1 MLEKSFN
8 PQEAEARIYEM
19 WESSGAFKPRMDT
32 SREAYSIVIPPP
44 NVTGSLHMGH
54 AVNNTLQDILIR
66 FERMRGK
73 DVLWQPGMDHA
84 GIATQMVVERKLAAE
99 GNKSRKDMT
108 REEFLEKVWDWKKT
122 SGGNISQQLRRLG
135 ASCDWSREKFTL
147 GDPDDPSDKMAEA
160 VTKAFV
166 EMYEA
171 GLIYRDKRLVNWD
184 PHFQTAI
191 SDLEVEN
198 KEVDGHFWHFK
209 YPLDGAETYE
219 YVEKDEEGNVTLRE
233 MRDYISIA
241 TTRPETMLGD
251 GAVAVHPYDERYAPI
266 VGKMVR
272 LPLANRLIPII
283 TDEYPDMDFGSG
295 AVKITGAHDFND
307 YDVAKRNNIPMY
319 SLMDEK
325 GAMCESEIMPEKYV
339 GMDRFK
345 ARKAVVA
352 DIDAEGLLIAVEKK
366 KVMQPFGDRSGVVIE
381 PMLTDQ
387 WYVDAKT
394 LSKDAVDA
402 VNTGTTNFVPASWKK
417 TYDNWMNDIQPWCI
431 SRQLWWGHRIP
442 VWYGPN
448 VPQGGFLADKAAA
461 DAAISERKI
470 FVASSRDEAEAQ
482 IKAYYDIE
490 DRPGRPAVKFNQGVD
505 GVKSM
510 SFGRSEVL
518 SNGGGKINRVSVAQ
532 DPDVLDTWFSSGL
545 WPFST
550 LGWPDETP
558 ELERF
563 YPGSVLVTGFDIIF
577 FWVARMLMQG
587 LHFKGEVPFKDVYI
601 HAIVRDE
608 EGKKMSK
615 SEGNV
620 IDPVD
625 LIDGVGIDELV
636 KKRTTGLRQPEKAP
650 KVEKATRKLYPEGF
664 EPYGA
669 DALRFTLAAMAA
681 AGRDIK
687 LSVKRVE
694 GYRNFGTKLWNVSS
708 FAQMNECR
716 SVPGFDPASCQQS
729 VNQWAIGEV
738 VKTLRQVTE
747 NIEKYRFN
755 DAADAIYK
763 FAWNSYAA
771 WYIELIKPIMNGD
784 DADAKA
790 ETRAAAGWILDQ
802 ILKMLH
808 PFMPFITEDLW
819 AKTADHRE
827 TNLILAE
834 WPDLPDSLI
843 NDAASDDVDA
853 LIRMITAIRSVR
865 AEMNIPPS
873 KKGALLVIDGPDDM
887 KSRLTN
893 YAPAIEILARVNSW
907 SEADTAP
914 KGALQTI
921 VDGVTLALP
930 LDDLID
936 KTAERARL
944 NKEIEKTQSEIEK
957 IDKKLGNANFVER
970 APEAVVAEQH
980 SRRAAFADDIE
991 KLKEA
996 LSNLG

>member
-1 MLEKSFN
+1 MLDKNFN
-8 PQEAEARIYEM
+8 PKDAEARIYDM
-19 WESSGAFKPRMDT
+19 WEHSGAFKPRMDT

-73 DVLWQPGMDHA
+73 DVLWQPGTDHA

-99 GNKSRKDMT
+99 GNLGRKDMS
-108 REEFLEKVWDWKKT
+108 RDEFVAKVWEWKHE

-147 GDPDDPSDKMAEA
+147 GNPDDPSDKMAEA

-198 KEVDGHFWHFK
+198 REVDGHFWHFK
-209 YPLDGAETYE
+209 YPLDGGETYE
-219 YVEKDEEGNVTLRE
+219 YVEKDEDGNVTLRE
-233 MRDYISIA
+233 TRDYISIA

-251 GAVAVHPYDERYAPI
+251 GAVAVHPEDERYKPI

-283 TDEYPDMDFGSG
+283 TDEYPDPEFGSG

-307 YDVAKRNNIPMY
+307 YEVAKRNDIPMY
-319 SLMDEK
+319 SLMDEQ
-325 GAMCESEIMPEKYV
+325 ARMCASDIMPEKYV
-339 GMDRFK
+339 GMDRFD
-345 ARKAVVA
+345 ARKVVVS
-352 DIDAEGLLIAVEKK
+352 DIDTEGLLLAVEDK
-366 KVMQPFGDRSGVVIE
+366 KVMQPFGDRSNVVIE

-387 WYVDAKT
+387 WYVDAKA
-394 LSKDAVDA
+394 LAGDAIAA
-402 VNTGTTNFVPASWKK
+402 VNDGITNFVPANWKK

-442 VWYGPN
+442 AWFGPR
-448 VPQGGFLADKAAA
+448 GGAELPPEAKDWDTYDSRKFQ
-461 DAAISERKI
+461 KI
-470 FVASSRDEAEAQ
+470 FVAETELD
-482 IKAYYDIE
+482 
-490 DRPGRPAVKFNQGVD
+490 
-505 GVKSM
+505 VKSLAE
-510 SFGRSEVL
+510 SYYGNEVQFVESKEKL
-518 SNGGGKINRVSVAQ
+518 AAQ
-532 DPDVLDTWFSSGL
+532 FLKDSLQQNNHITTLYRDPDVLDTWFSSGL

-550 LGWPDETP
+550 LGWPEETA
-558 ELERF
+558 ELKRF
-563 YPGSVLVTGFDIIF
+563 YPGSVLVTAFDIIF
-577 FWVARMLMQG
+577 FWVARMMMMG
-587 LHFKGEVPFKDVYI
+587 MHFQKDEDGKGEVPFKDVYI

-608 EGKKMSK
+608 NGQKMSK

-625 LIDGVGIDELV
+625 LIEGIGIDELV
-636 KKRTTGLRQPEKAP
+636 AKRTTGLRQPEKAP
-650 KVEKATRKLYPEGF
+650 KVEKATRKLYPDGF
-664 EPYGA
+664 EAYGA

-694 GYRNFGTKLWNVSS
+694 GYRNFGTKLWNVAS

-716 SVPGFDPASCQQS
+716 SCPDFDPASCRQS
-729 VNQWAIGEV
+729 VNQWAIGEA
-738 VKTLRQVTE
+738 VKTTHQVTE

-790 ETRAAAGWILDQ
+790 ETQAAAGWILDQ
-802 ILKMLH
+802 ILKLLH
-808 PFMPFITEDLW
+808 PFMPFITEELW
-819 AKTADHRE
+819 AKTSEHRE
-827 TNLILAE
+827 SHLILAE
-834 WPDLPDSLI
+834 WPDLSDSLI
-843 NDAASDDVDA
+843 NEAASADIDA
-853 LIRMITAIRSVR
+853 LIRIISAIRSVR
-865 AEMNIPPS
+865 SEMNVPPS
-873 KKGALLVIDGPDDM
+873 KKGPLILIGGSTQM
-887 KSRLTN
+887 QERLNT
-893 YAPAIEILARVNSW
+893 YASAIEILARVNSW
-907 SEADTAP
+907 SVADTAP
-914 KGALQTI
+914 MGALQTI
-921 VDGVTLALP
+921 VDEAVLALP
-930 LDDLID
+930 LESLID
-936 KTAERARL
+936 LDAERARL
-944 NKEIEKTQSEIEK
+944 SKEIEKTQAEIEK
-957 IDKKLGNANFVER
+957 IDKKLSNASFVER
-970 APEAVVAEQH
+970 APESVVAEQH
-980 SRRAAFADDIE
+980 NRKAAFAAECE
-991 KLKEA
+991 KLREA
-996 LSNLG
+996 LTSLG

>member
-1 MLEKSFN
+1 MLDKSFN
-8 PQEAEARIYEM
+8 PQEAEARIYQM
-19 WESSGAFKPRMDT
+19 WETSGAFKPRMDT

-73 DVLWQPGMDHA
+73 DVLWQPGTDHA
-84 GIATQMVVERKLAAE
+84 GIATQMVVERKLASE
-99 GNKSRKDMT
+99 GNKGRKDMS
-108 REEFLEKVWDWKKT
+108 REEFVEKVWEWKHE

-147 GDPDDPSDKMAEA
+147 GDPEDPSDKMAEA

-166 EMYEA
+166 EMHA
-171 GLIYRDKRLVNWD
+171 QGLIYRDKRLVNWD

-198 KEVDGHFWHFK
+198 REVDGHFWHFK
-209 YPLDGAETYE
+209 YPLDGGETYE
-219 YVEKDEEGNVTLRE
+219 YVEKDEDGNVILRE
-233 MRDYISIA
+233 VRDYISIA

-251 GAVAVHPYDERYAPI
+251 GAVAVHPDDERYAPI

-272 LPLANRLIPII
+272 LPLADRLIPII

-307 YDVAKRNNIPMY
+307 YDVAKRNDIPMY
-319 SLMDEK
+319 SLMDEQ
-325 GAMCESEIMPEKYV
+325 ARMCASDIMPEKYV
-339 GMDRFK
+339 GMDRFE

-352 DIDAEGLLIAVEKK
+352 DIDAEGLLIKTEDK
-366 KVMQPFGDRSGVVIE
+366 KVMQPFGDRSNVVIE

-394 LSKDAVDA
+394 LAKDAIDA
-402 VNTGTTNFVPASWKK
+402 VNDGRTNFVPSNWKK

-442 VWYGPN
+442 AWFCGNLSDGIFIVAEN
-448 VPQGGFLADKAAA
+448 EDKAEQLA
-461 DAAISERKI
+461 RKQVLQEKI
-470 FVASSRDEAEAQ
+470 MDEET
-482 IKAYYDIE
+482 
-490 DRPGRPAVKFNQGVD
+490 
-505 GVKSM
+505 
-510 SFGRSEVL
+510 L
-518 SNGGGKINRVSVAQ
+518 SNYLATHHKLIGNMYLR

-550 LGWPDETP
+550 LGWPDQTP
-558 ELERF
+558 ELARF
-563 YPGSVLVTGFDIIF
+563 YPGAVLVTAFDIIF
-577 FWVARMLMQG
+577 FWVARMMMQG
-587 LHFKGEVPFKDVYI
+587 LHFMGDVPFKDVYI

-608 EGKKMSK
+608 NGDKMSK

-625 LIDGVGIDELV
+625 LIEGIGIDELV
-636 KKRTTGLRQPEKAP
+636 KKRTTGLRQPSKAP
-650 KVEKATRKLYPEGF
+650 KVEKATRKLYPDGF

-694 GYRNFGTKLWNVSS
+694 GYRNFGTKLWNVAS
-708 FAQMNECR
+708 FALMNECR
-716 SVPGFDPASCQQS
+716 SRPDFDPRTCQQA
-729 VNQWAIGEV
+729 VNQWAIGEA
-738 VKTLRQVTE
+738 VKTCQQVTE

-755 DAADAIYK
+755 DAAEAIYK

-771 WYIELIKPIMNGD
+771 WYIELIKPIMNGED
-784 DADAKA
+784 EAAKD

-802 ILKMLH
+802 VLKLLH
-808 PFMPFITEDLW
+808 PFMPFITEELW
-819 AKTADHRE
+819 AKTSDHRG
-827 TNLILAE
+827 TQLILAE
-834 WPDLPDSLI
+834 WPVLSDDLI
-843 NDAASDDVDA
+843 NKKASDDIDA

-865 AEMNIPPS
+865 AEMNVPPS
-873 KKGALLVIDGPDDM
+873 RKGPLILIGADAAM
-887 KSRLTN
+887 QERMTTF
-893 YAPAIEILARVNSW
+893 AQAIEIMARVNSW
-907 SEADTAP
+907 SLGEAAP
-914 KGALQTI
+914 QGALQTI
-921 VDGVTLALP
+921 VDDTVLALP
-930 LDDLID
+930 LEGLID
-936 KTAERARL
+936 LDAERARL
-944 NKEIEKTQSEIEK
+944 SKEIEKTHAEIEK
-957 IDKKLGNANFVER
+957 IDKKLGNANFVDR

-980 SRRAAFADDIE
+980 SRRAAFAAELE
-991 KLKEA
+991 KLA
-996 LSNLG
+996 QAIDSLG